1 MSLRPLR
8 IVLVEFS
15 PSGGLFQ
22 FSFEMGTAL
31 AQAGHTVTLLTGPDP
46 EFTSTVAGFDVAP
59 VLPTWH
65 PGAGVEPS
73 LVRKARRGVRALRH
87 VAAWAS
93 VARFVRETRPDVLQ
107 WSEWRFALDGL
118 LASAVASRR
127 WAGICADLAH
137 SPIPLEEQRGGSGP
151 YRQGRLLYRGLGRGY
166 LAMDAVMVLGSR
178 SRAELLDA
186 WPEVQRVEVIPHGDL
201 RTLAHDEPAA
211 AGDCPER
218 VVLFGALT
226 GYKGI
231 DVLLEA
237 FTRIRSARPSA
248 TLLIAG
254 PVVGD
259 LNVAEMQMRAAAV
272 EGVEFSPGYVPA
284 DDVARLVGGAR
295 LVAAPYTRS
304 NSSGVVRLAQ
314 TLARPVVA
322 TDVGDLS
329 GSVKDGETGLVVR
342 PGDPEGLAEA
352 VIRLLGDPRLATRMG
367 AEGRRQ
373 LFAES
378 SWELAAGRLVS
389 IYRSA
394 LDITAEGRLSSIPS
408 ADPAAIRTSGPGH
421 RVGAPPAPPA

>member
-1 MSLRPLR
+1 MSLSQLK

-31 AQAGHTVTLLTGPDP
+31 AQAGHLVTLLTGPDP
-46 EFTSTVAGFDVAP
+46 EFTSTVPGFAVAP

-65 PGAGVEPS
+65 PGAGVEPA

-87 VAAWAS
+87 VAAWAT
-93 VARFVRETRPDVLQ
+93 VARFVRNTRPDVLQ
-107 WSEWRFALDGL
+107 WSEWRFALDGV
-118 LASAVASRR
+118 LASAVASRQ
-127 WAGICADLAH
+127 WAGVCADLAH
-137 SPIPLEEQRGGSGP
+137 SPIPLEEQRAGSGP
-151 YRQGRLLYRGLGRGY
+151 YRRGRLLYRGLGRGY
-166 LAMDAVMVLGSR
+166 RAMDVVMVLGAR
-178 SRAELLDA
+178 SRADLLDA
-186 WPEVQRVEVIPHGDL
+186 WPEVPRVEVIPHGDL
-201 RTLAHDEPAA
+201 RTFARDAQVE

-218 VVLFGALT
+218 AVLFGSLT

-231 DVLLEA
+231 DVLLDA
-237 FTRIRSARPSA
+237 FPLVRAARPSA

-259 LNVAEMQMRAAAV
+259 LDLAETQRRVAAV

-314 TLARPVVA
+314 TLARPVVV

-329 GSVKDGETGLVVR
+329 GSVEDGATGLVVK
-342 PGDPEGLAEA
+342 PADPRSLAEA
-352 VIRLLGDPRLATRMG
+352 MIRLLGDPCLATRMG
-367 AEGRRQ
+367 AEGRRR

-394 LDITAEGRLSSIPS
+394 IEAADVRPVFRPGAE
-408 ADPAAIRTSGPGH
+408 PAASPR
-421 RVGAPPAPPA
+421 